1 MVEMTWFGQRLFDH
15 THSLFSG
22 VILWVFCY
30 PEDTILPLFLF
41 EVLKLVAILACL
53 VLNCRVNFWKVLTTL
68 VCIQVRVTGNI
79 FYSFQKYFKLKCR
92 KSFSHHTHCLGAVGS
107 PWNKLSIRMAFC
119 WEKKPSHL
127 LCCVL
132 TCLYTS
138 CWIILVCVSCWKCI
152 SVFLL
157 CSVVTLPVRT
167 GKKSVPLQ
175 WLLQQGQ
182 TKVVF
187 VVVDCFV
194 LFCFVLH
201 TGTFVLSDPSL
212 KELFFSIY
220 SHNYFL

>member
-1 MVEMTWFGQRLFDH
+1 MSCSGLVNWIVVLSIAPLLDSLTVPCAKLMHEMVEMTWFGQRLFDH

-22 VILWVFCY
+22 IILWVFCY

-119 WEKKPSHL
+119 WEKKHHI
-127 LCCVL
+127 CCAV
-132 TCLYTS
+132 CLHAYIQAVES
-138 CWIILVCVSCWKCI
+138 FWY
-152 SVFLL
+152 
-157 CSVVTLPVRT
+157 
-167 GKKSVPLQ
+167 G
-175 WLLQQGQ
+175 
-182 TKVVF
+182 
-187 VVVDCFV
+187 
-194 LFCFVLH
+194 
-201 TGTFVLSDPSL
+201 
-212 KELFFSIY
+212 
-220 SHNYFL
+220 